1 MWKSDMWKRFHPDL
15 SQRLTIQPLFRPL
28 RLRHQRL
35 IRMLRGLFMWALSS
49 SDASPTGPRRK
60 QRGLASTPFWCY
72 LGTPPPP
79 GLWFPCSLAA
89 CFFIGIS
96 QPFMLVWNNRFYTKI
111 PWRAFLVQD
120 IAVLQAVLG
129 FESSDDMFNQ
139 FTCSKKDFH
148 RLMRWDLSY
157 ESVRLMIGS

>member
-1 MWKSDMWKRFHPDL
+1 MWKSDMQKRFHSDF
-15 SQRLTIQPLFRPL
+15 SQRLTIQPLFRSL

-35 IRMLRGLFMWALSS
+35 IRTLRSLFMWALSPL
-49 SDASPTGPRRK
+49 DASPPGPRRK
-60 QRGLASTPFWCY
+60 QRGLASTPSWCY

-89 CFFIGIS
+89 CFFIGIF

-111 PWRAFLVQD
+111 PVRAFLIHG
-120 IAVLQAVLG
+120 IAVSPAVLG
-129 FESSDDMFNQ
+129 FQSSDDTFNQ
-139 FTCSKKDFH
+139 FTCSKTDFH
-148 RLMRWDLSY
+148 RLMWWDLSY